1 MKKKIKIWLHSDSSP
16 DIREYSITRG
26 LIVTSVVFILV
37 IAAAVIYKGFDYV
50 KLKKQAF
57 DTDLM
62 LKTINEQKN
71 EIKEQRIQVQS
82 FAQDIN
88 KLKKKLVSLSDFEK
102 KVRLIANIKQ
112 NDDFTGFLGIGGISR
127 EDLDPG
133 IPLAQK
139 HNHLIRQMHKQI
151 NQIDIDTKKQSENYI
166 ELLRLLEKKKNLLA
180 STPSIMPAKGLKTS
194 KFGYRISPFTG
205 QKEFHA
211 GLDIANRK
219 GTKVFATANGKISFA
234 GKRMFIGNEVLIDHG
249 HGIVTKYG
257 HLSKILVKS
266 GSRIKRGDVIGLMG
280 STGRSTGP
288 HVHYE
293 VRVNGIP
300 VNPEKYIL
308 N

>member
-1 MKKKIKIWLHSDSSP
+1 
-16 DIREYSITRG
+16 
-26 LIVTSVVFILV
+26 
-37 IAAAVIYKGFDYV
+37 
-50 KLKKQAF
+50 
-57 DTDLM
+57 
-62 LKTINEQKN
+62 
-71 EIKEQRIQVQS
+71 
-82 FAQDIN
+82 
-88 KLKKKLVSLSDFEK
+88 
-102 KVRLIANIKQ
+102 
-112 NDDFTGFLGIGGISR
+112 
-127 EDLDPG
+127 
-133 IPLAQK
+133 
-139 HNHLIRQMHKQI
+139 MHKQVNRIYI
-151 NQIDIDTKKQSENYI
+151 NTKKQSENYM

-180 STPSIMPAKGLKTS
+180 STPSIMPARGTRTS
-194 KFGYRISPFTG
+194 KFGYRLSPFTG
-205 QKEFHA
+205 LKEFHA

-219 GTKVFATANGKISFA
+219 GTKVIATANGKISYA

-257 HLSKILVKS
+257 HLSKILVKA

>member
-1 MKKKIKIWLHSDSSP
+1 MKKQIKIWLHSDSSP

-26 LIVTSVVFILV
+26 LIFTSALFILV
-37 IAAAVIYKGFDYV
+37 IAATLTYKGFDYV

-180 STPSIMPAKGLKTS
+180 STPSIMPAKGLRTS
-194 KFGYRISPFTG
+194 KFGYRTSPFTG

-219 GTKVFATANGKISFA
+219 GTKIFATANGKISFA

-300 VNPEKYIL
+300 VNPERYIL

>member
-1 MKKKIKIWLHSDSSP
+1 MKKQIKIWLHSANSP

-26 LIVTSVVFILV
+26 FIFASVFLILAIISAVT
-37 IAAAVIYKGFDYV
+37 YKGFDYV
-50 KLKKQAF
+50 NLKKKSF
-57 DTDLM
+57 DTDLL

-71 EIKEQRIQVQS
+71 EIKEQRIQVQA
-82 FAQDIN
+82 FAKDIN
-88 KLKKKLVSLSDFEK
+88 KLKKKFVSLADFEK

-112 NDDFTGFLGIGGISR
+112 NNDFSGFLGIGGISR

-139 HNHLIRQMHKQI
+139 HNNLIREMHKQVNRIYI
-151 NQIDIDTKKQSENYI
+151 NTEKQSENYM

-180 STPSIMPAKGLKTS
+180 STPSIMPTMGTRTS
-194 KFGYRISPFTG
+194 KFGYRLSPFTG
-205 QKEFHA
+205 LKEFHA
-211 GLDIANRK
+211 GLDIANRR
-219 GTKVFATANGKISFA
+219 GTKVFATANGKISYA

-257 HLSKILVKS
+257 HLSKILVKA

>member
-1 MKKKIKIWLHSDSSP
+1 MKKQIKIWLHSDSSP
-16 DIREYSITRG
+16 DIKEYSITRG
-26 LIVTSVVFILV
+26 LIFTTAFFILV
-37 IAAAVIYKGFDYV
+37 IAATVTYKGFDYL

-82 FAQDIN
+82 FAKDIG

-112 NDDFTGFLGIGGISR
+112 NDDFTGFLSIGGISR

-139 HNHLIRQMHKQI
+139 HNHLIREMHKQI

-180 STPSIMPAKGLKTS
+180 STPSIMPANGVRTS
-194 KFGYRISPFTG
+194 KFGYRTSPFTG
-205 QKEFHA
+205 LKEFHA

-219 GTKVFATANGKISFA
+219 GTKVFATANGKISYA

-266 GSRIKRGDVIGLMG
+266 GSKIKRGDVIGLMG

>member
-1 MKKKIKIWLHSDSSP
+1 MKKQIKIWLHSDNSL

-26 LIVTSVVFILV
+26 FIVTSVFLILAIV
-37 IAAAVIYKGFDYV
+37 AAVTYKGFDYV
-50 KLKKQAF
+50 NLKKKSF
-57 DTDLM
+57 DTDLL

-71 EIKEQRIQVQS
+71 EIKEQRIQVQA
-82 FAQDIN
+82 FAKDIN
-88 KLKKKLVSLSDFEK
+88 KLKNKLVSLADFEK

-127 EDLDPG
+127 EDMDPG

-139 HNHLIRQMHKQI
+139 HNNLIREMHKQVNRIYI
-151 NQIDIDTKKQSENYI
+151 NTEKQSENYM

-180 STPSIMPAKGLKTS
+180 STPSIMPATGTRTS
-194 KFGYRISPFTG
+194 KFGYRLSPFTG
-205 QKEFHA
+205 LKEFHA
-211 GLDIANRK
+211 GLDIANRR
-219 GTKVFATANGKISFA
+219 GTKVFATANGKIAYA

-280 STGRSTGP
+280 NTGRSTGP

>member
-1 MKKKIKIWLHSDSSP
+1 MKKQIKIWLHSANSP

-26 LIVTSVVFILV
+26 FIFASVFLILAIISAVT
-37 IAAAVIYKGFDYV
+37 YKGFDYV
-50 KLKKQAF
+50 NLKKKSF
-57 DTDLM
+57 KTDLL

-71 EIKEQRIQVQS
+71 EIKEQRIQVQA
-82 FAQDIN
+82 FAKDIN
-88 KLKKKLVSLSDFEK
+88 KLKKKFVSLADFEK

-112 NDDFTGFLGIGGISR
+112 NNDFSGFLGIGGISR

-139 HNHLIRQMHKQI
+139 HNNLIREMHKQVNRIYI
-151 NQIDIDTKKQSENYI
+151 NTEKQSENYM

-180 STPSIMPAKGLKTS
+180 STPSIMPTMGTRTS
-194 KFGYRISPFTG
+194 KFGYRLSPFTG
-205 QKEFHA
+205 LKEFHA
-211 GLDIANRK
+211 GLDIANRR
-219 GTKVFATANGKISFA
+219 GTKVFATANGKISYA

-257 HLSKILVKS
+257 HLSKILVKA